1 MPQVS
6 AAVLRSTPSS
16 TSASA
21 SIRRAA
27 ALSFSPLA
35 ALRSS
40 EAVRS
45 SRVID
50 TAAPIDAAP
59 LKSQHRVRVSLIWE
73 SPMSHSLGPLVSDRF
88 RPAFRECQ
96 RRRREWAPLTFPRPG
111 SSRRLDAV
119 ADETRAERGDQHGAH
134 AVAPV
139 GNLVRLRVDEQRLA
153 DIEPGK
159 CDIFAMRLDV
169 LSPEVAWITCFGE
182 LRVRA

>member
-6 AAVLRSTPSS
+6 AAVLRSAPSS

-27 ALSFSPLA
+27 APSFSPLA

-59 LKSQHRVRVSLIWE
+59 LKSQHRVSVSLIWE
-73 SPMSHSLGPLVSDRF
+73 SLMSHSFGPLVLARK
-88 RPAFRECQ
+88 AFTTYCR
-96 RRRREWAPLTFPRPG
+96 A
-111 SSRRLDAV
+111 
-119 ADETRAERGDQHGAH
+119 ADFAQL
-134 AVAPV
+134 P
-139 GNLVRLRVDEQRLA
+139 DEQRKSLS
-153 DIEPGK
+153 DFRFGSGILVPPELSDRILTCLTDPG
-159 CDIFAMRLDV
+159 D
-169 LSPEVAWITCFGE
+169 
-182 LRVRA
+182 

>member
-6 AAVLRSTPSS
+6 AAVLRSKPSS

-27 ALSFSPLA
+27 ALFFSPLA

-50 TAAPIDAAP
+50 TATPIDAAP

-73 SPMSHSLGPLVSDRF
+73 SLMSHSFGPLVLEGKHRIGLRQRADMRFQRFACDHIDRF
-88 RPAFRECQ
+88 AKEF
-96 RRRREWAPLTFPRPG
+96 
-111 SSRRLDAV
+111 
-119 ADETRAERGDQHGAH
+119 
-134 AVAPV
+134 
-139 GNLVRLRVDEQRLA
+139 GNIVLEP
-153 DIEPGK
+153 DIGV
-159 CDIFAMRLDV
+159 DV
-169 LSPEVAWITCFGE
+169 LNG
-182 LRVRA
+182 L

>member
-27 ALSFSPLA
+27 APSFSPLA

-59 LKSQHRVRVSLIWE
+59 LKGQHRVRVSLIWE
-73 SPMSHSLGPLVSDRF
+73 SLMSHSFGPLVLVTTSTPEN
-88 RPAFRECQ
+88 PAFPHAMVYGLFRV
-96 RRRREWAPLTFPRPG
+96 LPG
-111 SSRRLDAV
+111 ARLSDSHILEPQSGTVFDA
-119 ADETRAERGDQHGAH
+119 AEVFEAYSHHLWTG
-134 AVAPV
+134 
-139 GNLVRLRVDEQRLA
+139 
-153 DIEPGK
+153 
-159 CDIFAMRLDV
+159 
-169 LSPEVAWITCFGE
+169 LSVIGG
-182 LRVRA
+182 

>member
-6 AAVLRSTPSS
+6 AAALRSKPSS

-27 ALSFSPLA
+27 ALFFSPLA

-40 EAVRS
+40 DAVRS

-73 SPMSHSLGPLVSDRF
+73 SLMSHSFGPLVLVVEEAPQL
-88 RPAFRECQ
+88 PASARMLQ
-96 RRRREWAPLTFPRPG
+96 LA
-111 SSRRLDAV
+111 
-119 ADETRAERGDQHGAH
+119 
-134 AVAPV
+134 
-139 GNLVRLRVDEQRLA
+139 QRLGFDLA
-153 DIEPGK
+153 DALAGHRELLADFFQGVVGVHADAEAHEK
-159 CDIFAMRLDV
+159 HAFFA
-169 LSPEVAWITCFGE
+169 
-182 LRVRA
+182 RVQQ

>member
-27 ALSFSPLA
+27 ALFFSPLA

-59 LKSQHRVRVSLIWE
+59 PQKQASSQSFTDLGIPNE
-73 SPMSHSLGPLVSDRF
+73 SQFRAAGISRINGVKQTSVVLLDRC
-88 RPAFRECQ
+88 A
-96 RRRREWAPLTFPRPG
+96 G
-111 SSRRLDAV
+111 
-119 ADETRAERGDQHGAH
+119 ADQQG
-134 AVAPV
+134 
-139 GNLVRLRVDEQRLA
+139 
-153 DIEPGK
+153 
-159 CDIFAMRLDV
+159 
-169 LSPEVAWITCFGE
+169 
-182 LRVRA
+182 

>member
-27 ALSFSPLA
+27 ALFFSPLA

-45 SRVID
+45 SRLID

-59 LKSQHRVRVSLIWE
+59 LKSKHRVRVSLIWE
-73 SPMSHSLGPLVSDRF
+73 SLMSHSFRPLVLKRLPQDRRQLRSREYF
-88 RPAFRECQ
+88 TTHVIAPSRPAHDC
-96 RRRREWAPLTFPRPG
+96 RRWPG
-111 SSRRLDAV
+111 RFIDAM
-119 ADETRAERGDQHGAH
+119 
-134 AVAPV
+134 
-139 GNLVRLRVDEQRLA
+139 LR
-153 DIEPGK
+153 
-159 CDIFAMRLDV
+159 
-169 LSPEVAWITCFGE
+169 
-182 LRVRA
+182 

>member
-50 TAAPIDAAP
+50 TAAPIEAAP
-59 LKSQHRVRVSLIWE
+59 LKGQHRVRVSLIWE
-73 SPMSHSLGPLVSDRF
+73 SLMSHSFGPLVLLPASDRGTDPPSQGYD
-88 RPAFRECQ
+88 PAIRECGIQ
-96 RRRREWAPLTFPRPG
+96 AAACASHPLRP
-111 SSRRLDAV
+111 D
-119 ADETRAERGDQHGAH
+119 HF
-134 AVAPV
+134 
-139 GNLVRLRVDEQRLA
+139 
-153 DIEPGK
+153 
-159 CDIFAMRLDV
+159 CDR
-169 LSPEVAWITCFGE
+169 
-182 LRVRA
+182 

>member
-73 SPMSHSLGPLVSDRF
+73 SLMSHSFGPLVLLLHPRGPRSGSGYSVPIRHHLVDPI
-88 RPAFRECQ
+88 RP
-96 RRRREWAPLTFPRPG
+96 T
-111 SSRRLDAV
+111 
-119 ADETRAERGDQHGAH
+119 
-134 AVAPV
+134 
-139 GNLVRLRVDEQRLA
+139 
-153 DIEPGK
+153 
-159 CDIFAMRLDV
+159 
-169 LSPEVAWITCFGE
+169 
-182 LRVRA
+182 

>member
-6 AAVLRSTPSS
+6 AAVLRSKPSS

-27 ALSFSPLA
+27 ALFFSPLA

-50 TAAPIDAAP
+50 TATPIDAAP

-73 SPMSHSLGPLVSDRF
+73 SLMSHSFGPLV
-88 RPAFRECQ
+88 
-96 RRRREWAPLTFPRPG
+96 
-111 SSRRLDAV
+111 LDAI
-119 ADETRAERGDQHGAH
+119 H
-134 AVAPV
+134 
-139 GNLVRLRVDEQRLA
+139 NLGCDTPSHTQLRV
-153 DIEPGK
+153 
-159 CDIFAMRLDV
+159 F
-169 LSPEVAWITCFGE
+169 
-182 LRVRA
+182 

>member
-21 SIRRAA
+21 RIRRAA
-27 ALSFSPLA
+27 ALFFSPLA

-45 SRVID
+45 SRVMD

-73 SPMSHSLGPLVSDRF
+73 SLMSHSFGPLVLVAGAKSLKIQKKRSDA
-88 RPAFRECQ
+88 RPY
-96 RRRREWAPLTFPRPG
+96 P
-111 SSRRLDAV
+111 DA
-119 ADETRAERGDQHGAH
+119 TRGATNH
-134 AVAPV
+134 S
-139 GNLVRLRVDEQRLA
+139 
-153 DIEPGK
+153 
-159 CDIFAMRLDV
+159 F
-169 LSPEVAWITCFGE
+169 
-182 LRVRA
+182 

>member
-16 TSASA
+16 TSASE

-59 LKSQHRVRVSLIWE
+59 LKGQHRVRVSLIWE
-73 SPMSHSLGPLVSDRF
+73 SLMSHSFGPLVSLPATGFGGDRD
-88 RPAFRECQ
+88 AIVAA
-96 RRRREWAPLTFPRPG
+96 RRAVGMRLSEPGTGPSTRCRRHDYEG
-111 SSRRLDAV
+111 MSSTLGTAV
-119 ADETRAERGDQHGAH
+119 AFASPYILQRWFVRHRCRA
-134 AVAPV
+134 
-139 GNLVRLRVDEQRLA
+139 
-153 DIEPGK
+153 
-159 CDIFAMRLDV
+159 
-169 LSPEVAWITCFGE
+169 
-182 LRVRA
+182 

>member
-27 ALSFSPLA
+27 APSFSPLA

-59 LKSQHRVRVSLIWE
+59 LKGPHQVRVSLIWE
-73 SPMSHSLGPLVSDRF
+73 SLMTHSFGPLVSV
-88 RPAFRECQ
+88 A
-96 RRRREWAPLTFPRPG
+96 APSPLVEEGYASIGNKLT
-111 SSRRLDAV
+111 V
-119 ADETRAERGDQHGAH
+119 VRGC
-134 AVAPV
+134 
-139 GNLVRLRVDEQRLA
+139 LR
-153 DIEPGK
+153 G
-159 CDIFAMRLDV
+159 
-169 LSPEVAWITCFGE
+169 
-182 LRVRA
+182 

>member
-27 ALSFSPLA
+27 APSFSPLA

-59 LKSQHRVRVSLIWE
+59 LKGQHRVRVSLIWE
-73 SPMSHSLGPLVSDRF
+73 SLMSHSFGPLV
-88 RPAFRECQ
+88 
-96 RRRREWAPLTFPRPG
+96 L
-111 SSRRLDAV
+111 RLDLHHDGMCACKV
-119 ADETRAERGDQHGAH
+119 GRALG
-134 AVAPV
+134 
-139 GNLVRLRVDEQRLA
+139 LRNA
-153 DIEPGK
+153 
-159 CDIFAMRLDV
+159 A
-169 LSPEVAWITCFGE
+169 CFGK
-182 LRVRA
+182 LSMIAKMSLHPDQ

>member
-27 ALSFSPLA
+27 ALSFSPPA

-45 SRVID
+45 SRLID

-59 LKSQHRVRVSLIWE
+59 LKDQHRVRVSLIWE
-73 SPMSHSLGPLVSDRF
+73 PPMSHSFGPFVSF
-88 RPAFRECQ
+88 
-96 RRRREWAPLTFPRPG
+96 
-111 SSRRLDAV
+111 V
-119 ADETRAERGDQHGAH
+119 ADSHLFHH
-134 AVAPV
+134 A
-139 GNLVRLRVDEQRLA
+139 RV
-153 DIEPGK
+153 
-159 CDIFAMRLDV
+159 
-169 LSPEVAWITCFGE
+169 FGE
-182 LRVRA
+182 LLAGQCAQ

>member
-59 LKSQHRVRVSLIWE
+59 LKGQHRVRVSLIWE
-73 SPMSHSLGPLVSDRF
+73 SLMSHSFGPLVLEVNDDVVTVGSF
-88 RPAFRECQ
+88 LIQLSNSFSVVIVRESG
-96 RRRREWAPLTFPRPG
+96 RSSIPETSALKPRG
-111 SSRRLDAV
+111 RSVLDAPH
-119 ADETRAERGDQHGAH
+119 ARGMTVVEMQ
-134 AVAPV
+134 
-139 GNLVRLRVDEQRLA
+139 
-153 DIEPGK
+153 
-159 CDIFAMRLDV
+159 
-169 LSPEVAWITCFGE
+169 
-182 LRVRA
+182 

>member
-27 ALSFSPLA
+27 ALFFSPLA

-59 LKSQHRVRVSLIWE
+59 LKGQHRVRVSLIWE
-73 SPMSHSLGPLVSDRF
+73 SPMSHSFGPLVLDLRSGELHRF
-88 RPAFRECQ
+88 AAAAGAGLVRIVEDEL
-96 RRRREWAPLTFPRPG
+96 RRHLVDLVVHLG
-111 SSRRLDAV
+111 
-119 ADETRAERGDQHGAH
+119 AEQKQHGLGIDQDLH
-134 AVAPV
+134 ALVLDDLV
-139 GNLVRLRVDEQRLA
+139 GGA
-153 DIEPGK
+153 DIVG
-159 CDIFAMRLDV
+159 ILDR
-169 LSPEVAWITCFGE
+169 I
-182 LRVRA
+182 

>member
-27 ALSFSPLA
+27 ALFFSPLA

-45 SRVID
+45 SRLID

-59 LKSQHRVRVSLIWE
+59 LKSKHRVRVSLIWE
-73 SPMSHSLGPLVSDRF
+73 SPMSHSF
-88 RPAFRECQ
+88 RPLGAHGRVMLTVLGGLAEFERELIRTRTGEGRQ
-96 RRRREWAPLTFPRPG
+96 G
-111 SSRRLDAV
+111 SNALYASYCKLWLNLRHGHGSP
-119 ADETRAERGDQHGAH
+119 AERKMATG
-134 AVAPV
+134 
-139 GNLVRLRVDEQRLA
+139 
-153 DIEPGK
+153 
-159 CDIFAMRLDV
+159 
-169 LSPEVAWITCFGE
+169 
-182 LRVRA
+182 